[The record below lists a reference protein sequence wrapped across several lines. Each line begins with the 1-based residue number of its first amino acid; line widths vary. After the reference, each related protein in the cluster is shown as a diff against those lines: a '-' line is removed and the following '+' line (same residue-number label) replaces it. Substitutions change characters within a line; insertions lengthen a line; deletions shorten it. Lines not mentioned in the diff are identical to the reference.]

1 MNTTPP
7 LTQEQREATLGGIGC
22 VRKRKEDVR
31 FI

>member
-22 VRKRKEDVR
+22 ARKRKEPSR
-31 FI
+31 